1 MNGTKSAKTN
11 LKVVTSPSSELAA
24 LVDDY
29 VLDQRTRNL
38 SPATIKITKDTLHGQ
53 FLPWAA
59 QRKVTAAAELTQGL
73 LDAWQRYL
81 LEEHRTPKGTV
92 LSKESVRSYQRSLRG
107 FVRWATE
114 RGDVSGIKVTIPK
127 APTKMVDVLSR
138 EEMLDMEKAAT
149 GERDKIIIKL
159 LADTGIR
166 LGELVAL
173 RPADLMKTKDGRY
186 IRVKGKGDRERD
198 VPIAD
203 PRLFERMLQYSK
215 RPQVKQASSGR
226 LFLTDRKHQGGYSA
240 LSGR

>member
-1 MNGTKSAKTN
+1 MNGTKSAQSN
-11 LKVVTSPSSELAA
+11 LKVVTSPSSELGA

-29 VLDQRTRNL
+29 VLDQRTGNL
-38 SPATIKITKDTLHGQ
+38 APATIKITKDTLHGQ

-114 RGDVSGIKVTIPK
+114 RGDVSGIKVTIPR

-138 EEMLDMEKAAT
+138 EEMLDTEKAAT
-149 GERDKIIIKL
+149 GERDKINIKS
-159 LADTGIR
+159 LAATAIR
-166 LGELVAL
+166 LGVNVELRHAGV
-173 RPADLMKTKDGRY
+173 RQPTYG
-186 IRVKGKGDRERD
+186 
-198 VPIAD
+198 
-203 PRLFERMLQYSK
+203 
-215 RPQVKQASSGR
+215 
-226 LFLTDRKHQGGYSA
+226 
-240 LSGR
+240 